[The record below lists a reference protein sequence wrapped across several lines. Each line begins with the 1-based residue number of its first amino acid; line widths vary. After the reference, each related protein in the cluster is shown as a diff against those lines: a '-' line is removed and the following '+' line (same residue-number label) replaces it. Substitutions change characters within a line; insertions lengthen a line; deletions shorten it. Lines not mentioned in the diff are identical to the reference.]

1 MIILLPLTRALK
13 GNEKQFEFKRSSLCT
28 AAPHVSLTSKKIG
41 FFEVRGGCTQAKAKV
56 RVIGFDCKIQ
66 FAILKLIVTD
76 FSAIQCIV

>member
-13 GNEKQFEFKRSSLCT
+13 GNGKQFEFKRSSLCT
-28 AAPHVSLTSKKIG
+28 AAPHLKKKSD

>member
-1 MIILLPLTRALK
+1 METENSSSLSEVACVQPPLTFPSPQQK
-13 GNEKQFEFKRSSLCT
+13 SDFFK
-28 AAPHVSLTSKKIG
+28 
-41 FFEVRGGCTQAKAKV
+41 VRGGCTQAKAKV

>member
-13 GNEKQFEFKRSSLCT
+13 GNAKQFEFKRSSLCT
-28 AAPHVSLTSKKIG
+28 AAPHLKKIG
-41 FFEVRGGCTQAKAKV
+41 FFLGGGGCTQAKAKV